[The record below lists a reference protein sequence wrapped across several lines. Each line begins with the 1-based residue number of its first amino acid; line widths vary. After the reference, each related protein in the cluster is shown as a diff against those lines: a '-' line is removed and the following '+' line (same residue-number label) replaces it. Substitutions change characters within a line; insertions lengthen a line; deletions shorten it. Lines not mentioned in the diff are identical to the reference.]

1 MFLSRLL
8 FGLTT
13 LATLTVGQR
22 IMTAK
27 IGDSRYFISWQN
39 PYAPRLNFFLAY
51 QYCRTIAMELISL
64 ETAEEAQNI
73 ADYLSQ
79 GTATDF
85 WTSGNTLGT
94 NTWLWLSNGSPFN
107 GTFNYWPNGKEPL
120 RSTDANCLLVTDQTQ
135 TWTSQNCVQN
145 NHFICE
151 QTRCYFYNFNPF
163 ASRDTSPASREA
175 LLPLTNL

>member
-1 MFLSRLL
+1 
-8 FGLTT
+8 
-13 LATLTVGQR
+13 
-22 IMTAK
+22 MTAK

-64 ETAEEAQNI
+64 ETAEEAQNV